1 MLCCILS
8 IKGMFYNFVLETV
21 ICFDLKKKAD
31 TFFLSLYNIKV
42 YINKKYVQEYSSSK
56 TMLVYFFHGTVV
68 VFILLYAMS
77 LLDLFDQ
84 QPYRVTVS
92 GDKLVSSV
100 V

>member
-1 MLCCILS
+1 
-8 IKGMFYNFVLETV
+8 MFYNFVLDTV
-21 ICFDLKKKAD
+21 ICFDLKKRAD
-31 TFFLSLYNIKV
+31 KFFLSLYNIKV

-84 QPYRVTVS
+84 QPYRI
-92 GDKLVSSV
+92 LCQEMN
-100 V
+100 